1 MAIKLRK
8 SFLYT
13 LKTGLFILI
22 CFAFYKQWSRIN
34 WDETIAIADIQW
46 DFVLVALLLVF
57 VNWGL
62 EWLKWLFIVKNI
74 TVLPSRSVLVKSLLA
89 GIATGFITP
98 NRLGNFLGRILFFSK
113 SKALYLTLG
122 TLYGNLA
129 QFIATIIFGWLG
141 LYIIGNKLLSD
152 NYSQSAVVVSTVVMS
167 IAIIIYALGPFLYR
181 LEWRRFKRM
190 KNVLLKLSSM
200 AEKTALPLLIF
211 SMLRYLCFVTQF
223 TLLILAFGGN
233 YTHELIAGV
242 YVVFLI
248 TTLTPNLLFGKL
260 MIRESVALFVLGNFV
275 FPLSTVLF
283 ASVTLWVINLGIPAL
298 IGFMVL
304 LLNKYKLIRT

>member
-22 CFAFYKQWSRIN
+22 CYAFYQQWSRIDWN
-34 WDETIAIADIQW
+34 ETIAIVDIQW
-46 DFVLVALLLVF
+46 NYFLLAALLVF

-62 EWLKWLFIVKNI
+62 EWLKWYFIVKNI
-74 TVLPSRSVLVKSLLA
+74 TELPSRSVLVKSLLA

-129 QFIATIIFGWLG
+129 QFLATVIFGCVG
-141 LYIIGNKLLSD
+141 LYQIGGNLLTD
-152 NYSQSAVVVSTVVMS
+152 NYSQSAIAVSTVVMI
-167 IAIIIYALGPFLYR
+167 IAIIVYALGPFLYY

-200 AEKTALPLLIF
+200 AKSNALPLLTF
-211 SMLRYLCFVTQF
+211 SVFRYLCFVLQF
-223 TLLILAFGGN
+223 TLLIIAFGGA
-233 YTHELIAGV
+233 YSQEIITAIHL
-242 YVVFLI
+242 VFLV

-260 MIRESVALFVLGNFV
+260 IVRESAALFVLGSFID
-275 FPLSTVLF
+275 PLSTVLF
-283 ASVTLWVINLGIPAL
+283 ASVSLWVINLGIPAL
-298 IGFMVL
+298 FGYIIL
-304 LLNKYKLIRT
+304 LLNKYKMIRT

>member
-22 CFAFYKQWSRIN
+22 CFAFYKQWTRIN
-34 WDETIAIADIQW
+34 WDEIIAFSAIQW
-46 DFVLVALLLVF
+46 NYFLLAALLVF
-57 VNWGL
+57 INWGL
-62 EWLKWLFIVKNI
+62 EWLKWYVIVQNI
-74 TVLPSRSVLVKSLLA
+74 TELPARGVLVKSLLA

-113 SKALYLTLG
+113 RKALYLTLG

-129 QFIATIIFGWLG
+129 QFIATIIFGVAG
-141 LYIIGNKLLSD
+141 LYQIGGNLPSD
-152 NYSQSAVVVSTVVMS
+152 NYAQSAIVVSTVVMG
-167 IAIIIYALGPFLYR
+167 IGLVIYAIAPFLYR
-181 LEWRRFKRM
+181 LEWRKFKRM
-190 KNVLLKLSSM
+190 KNVLFRFSKM
-200 AEKTALPLLIF
+200 AKKSAFPLLAL
-211 SMLRYLCFVTQF
+211 SVLRYLCFVLQF
-223 TLLILAFGGN
+223 SLLIIAFGGL
-233 YTHELIAGV
+233 YSQELIAGICL
-242 YVVFLI
+242 VFLI

-275 FPLSTVLF
+275 FPLSSVLF

-298 IGFMVL
+298 IGYVIL